1 LADRGCSADDGTGDR
16 APSATAI
23 RRGPIGSG
31 WAHLALALA
40 GSALILFLAAT
51 REAPFS
57 SLVPLALIAA
67 AIAAAIA
74 AGWGAG
80 RVARRSRTLA
90 NVMLP
95 GHVAAGIAAFFVLL
109 AWVKAP

>member
-1 LADRGCSADDGTGDR
+1 MTALAIALVL
-16 APSATAI
+16 ATIVLGAVVGAFFLQGA
-23 RRGPIGSG
+23 RRPTVVT
-31 WAHLALALA
+31 AHLALALA
-40 GSALILFLAAT
+40 GAALILFLAAT

-57 SLVPLALIAA
+57 GLVPLALIAA
-67 AIAAAIA
+67 AIAA
-74 AGWGAG
+74 GWSAG

-95 GHVAAGIAAFFVLL
+95 AHVAAGIAAFFVLL

>member
-1 LADRGCSADDGTGDR
+1 MTVLAIAVML
-16 APSATAI
+16 ATIVLGAVVGAFFLQGA
-23 RRGPIGSG
+23 RRPALVT
-31 WAHLALALA
+31 AHLALALA
-40 GSALILFLAAT
+40 SAALILVLAAT

-57 SLVPLALIAA
+57 GLVPLGLIAA
-67 AIAAAIA
+67 AVT

-80 RVARRSRTLA
+80 RVAKRSRRLA

-95 GHVAAGIAAFFVLL
+95 GHVAAGVAAFFVLL